1 MVASTTTTTISPS
14 SCSTAGTANFE
25 AIAIVHRL
33 LLLLLLAMSLLLLS
47 SHRRTAIGVVFQSR
61 NGVGRRWRFIPIM
74 TG

>member
-25 AIAIVHRL
+25 AIAIVHR